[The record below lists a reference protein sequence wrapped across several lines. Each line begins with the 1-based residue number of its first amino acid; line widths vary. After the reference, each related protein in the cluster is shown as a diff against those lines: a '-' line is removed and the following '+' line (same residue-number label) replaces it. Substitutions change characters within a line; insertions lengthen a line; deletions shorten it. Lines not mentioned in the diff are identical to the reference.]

1 MRRLRD
7 MIAPRF
13 CFLGRVPHG
22 AALGRSSA
30 SAAPLLLLKSRMKKH
45 RPRPRKPKIR
55 HKNCDQGRAFDP
67 TPGGMFHGGRAGLA
81 PGSFLLPPRERG
93 EHRTAGQIE
102 ELGLSSC

>member
-1 MRRLRD
+1 
-7 MIAPRF
+7 
-13 CFLGRVPHG
+13 
-22 AALGRSSA
+22 
-30 SAAPLLLLKSRMKKH
+30 MKKH

-55 HKNCDQGRAFDP
+55 HKNCDQDRAFDP

-102 ELGLSSC
+102 ELGLDCFSHHADYVFFYEDPLLALAFANRQTGAEMIAL